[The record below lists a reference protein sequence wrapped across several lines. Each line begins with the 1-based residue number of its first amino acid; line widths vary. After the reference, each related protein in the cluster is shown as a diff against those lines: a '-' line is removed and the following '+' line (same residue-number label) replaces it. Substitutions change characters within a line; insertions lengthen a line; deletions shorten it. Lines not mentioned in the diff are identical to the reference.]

1 MTIFTNALKTTQIK
15 VFIALI
21 CCLRPGLQSGDFLNQ
36 VNPPWGYIFRD
47 WKGPPIDVISYIP
60 PNATKNTRILMVVPG
75 ASRDA
80 QRFHASWLDLAKK
93 ENFIVMT
100 IGARKRYFPD
110 EYSYNA
116 GRVVSSEGYAMHK
129 DQWLFSA
136 IKPLFEDFKK
146 RHGLISDSFYLF
158 GHSAGGGF
166 VHRYLLFDPS
176 APIVKAVAANPA
188 FVTVPDFDIRYPFGL
203 KNTPIKKSDMNNWF
217 NHNLAIILGEE
228 DLGPRTKP
236 LSNGAMANVQ
246 GSNCLERGKLL
257 YNSANQEAEKKGS
270 KFNWSLITVPGV
282 GHDNF
287 NIAPFAC
294 RFLFE

>member
-1 MTIFTNALKTTQIK
+1 MTLIKTLLIFILCIS
-15 VFIALI
+15 FE
-21 CCLRPGLQSGDFLNQ
+21 LRSEDFLDQ
-36 VNPPWGYIFRD
+36 KTPPWGYIFRD
-47 WKGPPIDVISYIP
+47 WKGPPLDIIVYIP
-60 PNATKNTRILMVVPG
+60 PKATKSTRILMVIPG

-93 ENFIVMT
+93 ETFIVLT
-100 IGARKRYFPD
+100 VGARKRYFPD

-116 GRVVSSEGYAMHK
+116 GRVISSEGHAMHK
-129 DQWLFSA
+129 EQWLFSA
-136 IKPLFEDFKK
+136 IKPLFEDFKE
-146 RHGLISDSFYLF
+146 RHGLTSENFYMF

-166 VHRYLLFDPS
+166 VHRYLLFESS
-176 APIVKAVAANPA
+176 ALVLKAVAANPA

-203 KNTPIKKSDMNNWF
+203 KNTPIKKKDAKRWF
-217 NHNLAIILGEE
+217 KKNLAIILGEE

-257 YNSANQEAEKKGS
+257 YSSANQAAKKQNAQ
-270 KFNWSLITVPGV
+270 FNWSLVTVPGV

-287 NIAPFAC
+287 KIAPSAC
-294 RFLFE
+294 KYLFED